1 MREGKIYEG
10 DILIM
15 EAFQDATLDNGMKAC
30 EACLF
35 ELITDG
41 IRSPKNAT
49 GEYEEVRVKLNK
61 VFSGDAK
68 EYKIY
73 VQDPRNPDITR
84 KIDFGRS
91 AVRTNGNGKPRK
103 FKTVHKCGH
112 PSGAWSCLKNS

>member
-10 DILIM
+10 DILVM
-15 EAFQDATLDNGMKAC
+15 EAFQDATLDNGNKVC

-35 ELITDG
+35 ELITNN
-41 IRSPKNAT
+41 IRKPKDST
-49 GEYEEVRVKLNK
+49 GEYEDTKVKLNK
-61 VFSGDAK
+61 VFSGDVK

-73 VQDPRNPDITR
+73 VQDPRSPDIVR
-84 KIDFGRS
+84 KIDFGKS

-112 PSGAWSCLKNS
+112 PSHAWSCL